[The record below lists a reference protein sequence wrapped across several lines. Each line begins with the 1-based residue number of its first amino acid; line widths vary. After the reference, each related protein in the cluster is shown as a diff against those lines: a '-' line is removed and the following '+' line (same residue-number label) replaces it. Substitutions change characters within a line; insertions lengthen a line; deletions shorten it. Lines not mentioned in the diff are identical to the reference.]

1 MMSKEVV
8 MRWLAALMLG
18 ALVGGGAVG
27 RPDAE
32 SNVVVQMEGD
42 LLSVNAEEVPL
53 KDIVAE
59 IGRATS
65 IKISGE
71 AKLDPQVVNRSQTV
85 RFHELKVEEAFRRL
99 LPDHNFVVVHSSDGI
114 EVDIHAPGQGG
125 QPASQGARTV
135 GQAQA
140 APSAPQPA
148 PTAPQPAPTA
158 PQAPRPQMDVRGD
171 PTTLRDTAL
180 SDPDPRRRAQAM
192 SQLSRAPD
200 KEIAGETAASVL
212 DRDREPVVLRSA
224 LDALGAQTPVPIDPL
239 IRFAGNSSQVPELR
253 VHAIEL
259 LRDNAL
265 SNGQV
270 QALLRVAAARDR
282 SEAVQAAAK
291 RILDDTGIQ

>member
-8 MRWLAALMLG
+8 MRWLAALVLG

-27 RPDAE
+27 RPGAE
-32 SNVVVQMEGD
+32 PSVVVRMEGD
-42 LLSVNAEEVPL
+42 RLSVSAEEVPL

-65 IKISGE
+65 IKIFGE
-71 AKLDPQVVNRSQTV
+71 ARLDPQVVNQAQTV
-85 RFHELKVEEAFRRL
+85 GFHQLKVEEAFRRL
-99 LPDHNFVVVHSSDGI
+99 LPDYNFVVVHSSDGI
-114 EVDIHAPGQGG
+114 EIEIHAPGQRS
-125 QPASQGARTV
+125 QPASQGTRTV
-135 GQAQA
+135 GQA
-140 APSAPQPA
+140 APSAPQAA
-148 PTAPQPAPTA
+148 PSA
-158 PQAPRPQMDVRGD
+158 PQAAPSGPTDVRGD
-171 PTTLRDTAL
+171 PTILRDTAL
-180 SDPDPRRRAQAM
+180 SDPDPRKRAQAM
-192 SQLSRAPD
+192 SQLSRIPE
-200 KEIAGETAASVL
+200 KEIAGETALSVL

-239 IRFAGNSSQVPELR
+239 IRFAGNNGQVPELR
-253 VHAIEL
+253 VRAIEL

-265 SNGQV
+265 GNGQV

>member
-27 RPDAE
+27 RLGAE
-32 SNVVVQMEGD
+32 PSVVVRMEGD
-42 LLSVNAEEVPL
+42 RLSVSAEGVPL

-71 AKLDPQVVNRSQTV
+71 ARLDPQVANQAQTV
-85 RFHELKVEEAFRRL
+85 GFHELKVEEAFRRL

-114 EVDIHAPGQGG
+114 EIDIHAPGQGS
-125 QPASQGARTV
+125 QPASQGTRTV
-135 GQAQA
+135 GQA
-140 APSAPQPA
+140 APSAPQAA
-148 PTAPQPAPTA
+148 PSA
-158 PQAPRPQMDVRGD
+158 PQAAPGAPQAAPSD
-171 PTTLRDTAL
+171 PTILRDTAL
-180 SDPDPRRRAQAM
+180 SDPDPRKRAQAM
-192 SQLSRAPD
+192 SQLSRIPD
-200 KEIAGETAASVL
+200 KEIAGETALTVL

-239 IRFAGNSSQVPELR
+239 IRFAGNNAQVPELR
-253 VHAIEL
+253 VRAIEL

-265 SNGQV
+265 GNGQV

>member
-8 MRWLAALMLG
+8 MRWLAALVLG

-27 RPDAE
+27 RPGAE
-32 SNVVVQMEGD
+32 PSVVVQMEGD
-42 LLSVNAEEVPL
+42 RLSVSAEEVPL

-71 AKLDPQVVNRSQTV
+71 ARLDPQVVNQAQTV
-85 RFHELKVEEAFRRL
+85 GFHQLKVEEAFRRL
-99 LPDHNFVVVHSSDGI
+99 LPDYNFVVVHSSDGI
-114 EVDIHAPGQGG
+114 EIDIHAPGQRS
-125 QPASQGARTV
+125 QPAPQGTRTV
-135 GQAQA
+135 GQA
-140 APSAPQPA
+140 APSAPQAA
-148 PTAPQPAPTA
+148 PSA
-158 PQAPRPQMDVRGD
+158 PQAAPGAPQAAPSD
-171 PTTLRDTAL
+171 PTILRDTAL
-180 SDPDPRRRAQAM
+180 SDPDPRKRAQAM
-192 SQLSRAPD
+192 SQLSRIPD
-200 KEIAGETAASVL
+200 KEIAGETALTVL

-239 IRFAGNSSQVPELR
+239 IRFAGNNAQVPELR
-253 VHAIEL
+253 VRAIEL

-265 SNGQV
+265 GNGQV

>member
-1 MMSKEVV
+1 

-27 RPDAE
+27 RPGAE

-71 AKLDPQVVNRSQTV
+71 AKLDPQVVNQAQTI

-148 PTAPQPAPTA
+148 PSA

>member
-8 MRWLAALMLG
+8 MRWLAALVLG

-27 RPDAE
+27 RPGAE
-32 SNVVVQMEGD
+32 PSVVVQMEGD
-42 LLSVNAEEVPL
+42 RLSVSAEEVPL

-65 IKISGE
+65 IKIFGE
-71 AKLDPQVVNRSQTV
+71 ARLDPQVASRERTLRV
-85 RFHELKVEEAFRRL
+85 RELTIEETFRRL
-99 LPDHNFVVVHSSDGI
+99 LPDNNFVVVHSSDGI
-114 EVDIHAPGQGG
+114 EIDIHAPGQRS
-125 QPASQGARTV
+125 QPASQGTRTV
-135 GQAQA
+135 GQA
-140 APSAPQPA
+140 APSAPQAA
-148 PTAPQPAPTA
+148 PSGPT
-158 PQAPRPQMDVRGD
+158 DVRGD
-171 PTTLRDTAL
+171 PTILRDTAL
-180 SDPDPRRRAQAM
+180 SDPDPRKRAQAM
-192 SQLSRAPD
+192 SQLSRIPE
-200 KEIAGETAASVL
+200 KEIAGETALSVL

-239 IRFAGNSSQVPELR
+239 IRFAGNNGQVPELR
-253 VHAIEL
+253 VRAIEL

-265 SNGQV
+265 GNGQV

>member
-8 MRWLAALMLG
+8 MRWLAALMLS

-27 RPDAE
+27 RLGAE
-32 SNVVVQMEGD
+32 PSVVVQMEGD
-42 LLSVNAEEVPL
+42 RLSVSAEEVPL

-71 AKLDPQVVNRSQTV
+71 ARLDPQVANQAQTV

-114 EVDIHAPGQGG
+114 EIDIHAPGQGS
-125 QPASQGARTV
+125 QPASQGTRTV
-135 GQAQA
+135 GQA
-140 APSAPQPA
+140 APSAPQAA
-148 PTAPQPAPTA
+148 PSA
-158 PQAPRPQMDVRGD
+158 PQAAPGAPQAAPSD
-171 PTTLRDTAL
+171 PTILRDTAL
-180 SDPDPRRRAQAM
+180 SDPDPRKRAQAM
-192 SQLSRAPD
+192 SQLSRIPD
-200 KEIAGETAASVL
+200 KEIAGETALTVL

-239 IRFAGNSSQVPELR
+239 IRFAGNNAQVPELR
-253 VHAIEL
+253 VRAIEL

-265 SNGQV
+265 GNGQV

-291 RILDDTGIQ
+291 RILDDTGMQ

>member
-8 MRWLAALMLG
+8 MRWLAALMLSV
-18 ALVGGGAVG
+18 LVGGGAVG
-27 RPDAE
+27 RLGAE
-32 SNVVVQMEGD
+32 PSVVVQMEGD
-42 LLSVNAEEVPL
+42 RLSVSAEEVPL

-71 AKLDPQVVNRSQTV
+71 ARLDPQVANQAQTV

-114 EVDIHAPGQGG
+114 EIDIHAPGQGS
-125 QPASQGARTV
+125 QPASQGTRTV
-135 GQAQA
+135 GQA
-140 APSAPQPA
+140 APSAPQAA
-148 PTAPQPAPTA
+148 PSA
-158 PQAPRPQMDVRGD
+158 PQAAPGAPQAAPSD
-171 PTTLRDTAL
+171 PTILRDTAL
-180 SDPDPRRRAQAM
+180 SDPDPRKRAQAM
-192 SQLSRAPD
+192 SQLSRIPD
-200 KEIAGETAASVL
+200 KEIAGETALTVL

-239 IRFAGNSSQVPELR
+239 IRFAGNNAQVPELR
-253 VHAIEL
+253 VRAIEL

-265 SNGQV
+265 GNGQV

>member
-1 MMSKEVV
+1 MSKEVV
-8 MRWLAALMLG
+8 MRWLAALVLG

-27 RPDAE
+27 RPGAE
-32 SNVVVQMEGD
+32 PNVVVQMEGD

-59 IGRATS
+59 IERATS
-65 IKISGE
+65 IRISGE
-71 AKLDPQVVNRSQTV
+71 AKLDPQVVNQAQTV

-114 EVDIHAPGQGG
+114 EIDIHAPGQGS
-125 QPASQGARTV
+125 QPASQGTRTV
-135 GQAQA
+135 GQA
-140 APSAPQPA
+140 APSAPQAA
-148 PTAPQPAPTA
+148 PSA
-158 PQAPRPQMDVRGD
+158 PQAAPGAPQAAPSD
-171 PTTLRDTAL
+171 PTILRDTAL
-180 SDPDPRRRAQAM
+180 SDPDPRKRAQAM

>member
-1 MMSKEVV
+1 
-8 MRWLAALMLG
+8 MRWLAALVLG

-27 RPDAE
+27 RPGAE
-32 SNVVVQMEGD
+32 PNVVVQMEGD

-59 IGRATS
+59 IERATS
-65 IKISGE
+65 IRISGE
-71 AKLDPQVVNRSQTV
+71 AKLDPQVVNQAQTV

-114 EVDIHAPGQGG
+114 EIDIHAPGQGS
-125 QPASQGARTV
+125 QPASQGTRTV

-148 PTAPQPAPTA
+148 PTAPQVAHS
-158 PQAPRPQMDVRGD
+158 PQMDVRGD

-291 RILDDTGIQ
+291 KILDDTGIQ

>member
-8 MRWLAALMLG
+8 MRWLAALVLG

-27 RPDAE
+27 RPGAE
-32 SNVVVQMEGD
+32 PSVVVQMEGD
-42 LLSVNAEEVPL
+42 RLSVSAEEVPL

-71 AKLDPQVVNRSQTV
+71 ARLDPQVVNQAQTV
-85 RFHELKVEEAFRRL
+85 GFHQLKVEEAFRRL
-99 LPDHNFVVVHSSDGI
+99 LPDYNFVVVHSSDGI
-114 EVDIHAPGQGG
+114 EIDIHAPGQGS
-125 QPASQGARTV
+125 QPASQGTRTV
-135 GQAQA
+135 GQA
-140 APSAPQPA
+140 APSAPQAA
-148 PTAPQPAPTA
+148 PSGPT
-158 PQAPRPQMDVRGD
+158 DVRGD
-171 PTTLRDTAL
+171 PTILRDTAL
-180 SDPDPRRRAQAM
+180 SDPDPRKRAQAM
-192 SQLSRAPD
+192 SQLSRIPE
-200 KEIAGETAASVL
+200 KEIAGETALSVL

-239 IRFAGNSSQVPELR
+239 IRFAGNNAQVPELR
-253 VHAIEL
+253 VRAIEL

-265 SNGQV
+265 GNGQV

>member
-8 MRWLAALMLG
+8 MRRLAALVLG

-27 RPDAE
+27 RLGAE
-32 SNVVVQMEGD
+32 PSVVVQMEGD
-42 LLSVNAEEVPL
+42 RLSVSAEEVPL

-71 AKLDPQVVNRSQTV
+71 ARLDPQVANQAQTV

-114 EVDIHAPGQGG
+114 EIDIHAPGQGS
-125 QPASQGARTV
+125 QPASQGTRTV
-135 GQAQA
+135 GQA
-140 APSAPQPA
+140 APSAPQAA
-148 PTAPQPAPTA
+148 PSA
-158 PQAPRPQMDVRGD
+158 PQAAPGAPQAAPSD
-171 PTTLRDTAL
+171 PTILRDTAL
-180 SDPDPRRRAQAM
+180 SDPDPRKRAQAM
-192 SQLSRAPD
+192 SQLSRIPD
-200 KEIAGETAASVL
+200 KEIAGETALTVL

-239 IRFAGNSSQVPELR
+239 IRFAGNNAQVPELR
-253 VHAIEL
+253 VRAIEL

-265 SNGQV
+265 GNGQV

>member
-27 RPDAE
+27 RPGAE

-71 AKLDPQVVNRSQTV
+71 AKLDPQVVNQAQTI

-99 LPDHNFVVVHSSDGI
+99 LPDHTNFVVVHSSDGI

-140 APSAPQPA
+140 APSAPQAA
-148 PTAPQPAPTA
+148 PS
-158 PQAPRPQMDVRGD
+158 RQMDVRGD

>member
-8 MRWLAALMLG
+8 MRWLAALVLG

-27 RPDAE
+27 RPGAE
-32 SNVVVQMEGD
+32 PSVVVQMEGD
-42 LLSVNAEEVPL
+42 RLSVSAEEVPL

-71 AKLDPQVVNRSQTV
+71 ARLDPQVVNQAQTV
-85 RFHELKVEEAFRRL
+85 GFHQLKVEEAFRRL
-99 LPDHNFVVVHSSDGI
+99 LPDYNFVVVHSSDGI
-114 EVDIHAPGQGG
+114 EIDIHAPGQRS
-125 QPASQGARTV
+125 QPAPQGTRTV
-135 GQAQA
+135 GQA
-140 APSAPQPA
+140 APSAPQAA
-148 PTAPQPAPTA
+148 PSA
-158 PQAPRPQMDVRGD
+158 PQAAPSGPTDVRGD
-171 PTTLRDTAL
+171 PTILRDTAL
-180 SDPDPRRRAQAM
+180 SDPDPRKRAQAM
-192 SQLSRAPD
+192 SQLSRIPE
-200 KEIAGETAASVL
+200 KEIAGETALSVL

-239 IRFAGNSSQVPELR
+239 IRFAGNNGQVPELR
-253 VHAIEL
+253 VRAIEL

-265 SNGQV
+265 GNGQV

>member
-1 MMSKEVV
+1 MISKEVM
-8 MRWLAALMLG
+8 MRWRACLILA
-18 ALVGGGAVG
+18 ALVGGGAVERVG
-27 RPDAE
+27 AE
-32 SNVVVQMEGD
+32 PGVVVQMEGD
-42 LLSVNAEEVPL
+42 RLSVSAEEVPL

-65 IKISGE
+65 IKISGQ
-71 AKLDPQVVNRSQTV
+71 ARLDPQVINQAQTV

-114 EVDIHAPGQGG
+114 EIDIHAPGQRG
-125 QPASQGARTV
+125 PASQSTRTV
-135 GQAQA
+135 GQA
-140 APSAPQPA
+140 APSAPQA
-148 PTAPQPAPTA
+148 ARSA
-158 PQAPRPQMDVRGD
+158 PQAAPNAPMDVRGD
-171 PTTLRDTAL
+171 PTMLRDTAL

-192 SQLSRAPD
+192 SQLSRTPD
-200 KEIAGETAASVL
+200 KEIAGETAVTVL

-239 IRFAGNSSQVPELR
+239 IRFAGNGAQVPELR
-253 VHAIEL
+253 VRAIEL

-265 SNGQV
+265 GNGQV